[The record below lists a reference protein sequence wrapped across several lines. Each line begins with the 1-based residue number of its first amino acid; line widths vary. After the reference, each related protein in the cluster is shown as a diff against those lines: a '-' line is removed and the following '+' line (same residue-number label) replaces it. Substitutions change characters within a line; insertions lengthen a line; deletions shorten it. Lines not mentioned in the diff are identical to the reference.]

1 MSDVPPSS
9 IQLNRMKSQLDNLR
23 IMLAQAAGS
32 SHSSE
37 SESESMEVP
46 GQETPPSVESKEEK
60 PEVLLGGKGNSSDV
74 KSPESEKEKPKPRAS
89 VLEYKSVSQ
98 MYVLASTAM
107 HRFQEVGRLRF
118 L

>member
-1 MSDVPPSS
+1 MSDVPPIS
-9 IQLNRMKSQLDNLR
+9 IQVNRIKSYHFR
-23 IMLAQAAGS
+23 RMLAQAEGS

-60 PEVLLGGKGNSSDV
+60 TEVLLGGKDKSSDV
-74 KSPESEKEKPKPRAS
+74 KSPKSEEEKPKPRAS

-98 MYVLASTAM
+98 MYVFGSTAIN
-107 HRFQEVGRLRF
+107 L
-118 L
+118 